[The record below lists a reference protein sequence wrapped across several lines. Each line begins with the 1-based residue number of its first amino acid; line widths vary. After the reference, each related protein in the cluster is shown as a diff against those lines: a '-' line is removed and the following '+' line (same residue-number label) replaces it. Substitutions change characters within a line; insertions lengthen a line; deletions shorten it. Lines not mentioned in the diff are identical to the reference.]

1 MVLDQVFIGNVVV
14 KGLVGYTAVMNP
26 AALTTI
32 LSEQAGCKKDG
43 NRFVI
48 SDEVGVTI
56 FASAGNQTLT
66 IEGIKELALQA
77 NDTVVLKTGRGDCYA
92 FLCEDLRALH
102 VKPGKRNSP
111 GY

>member
-1 MVLDQVFIGNVVV
+1 
-14 KGLVGYTAVMNP
+14 MNP

-32 LSEQAGCKKDG
+32 LSEQTGCKKDG
-43 NRFVI
+43 DRFVI
-48 SDEVGVTI
+48 SDEVAVTV

-66 IEGIKELALQA
+66 IEGIRELSLQA
-77 NDTVVLKTGRGDCYA
+77 NDTVVVKTGRSDCYA

-102 VKPGKRNSP
+102 VKPGKKHSP